1 MASVKFYKNDIAY
14 PKVLADKL
22 NKLAD
27 TPDAMEFKGSLGV
40 GGTITALPVDG
51 SAKKGDTYKV
61 ITDGTYAGQTAKVGD
76 LFICNEKTSSSNTWV
91 LIPSGDEPSGTV
103 TSVKIEANAPISVND
118 STPITSSGT
127 RTISHNTSGVGAGSY
142 GPTADVVGTD
152 NTTIKVPQITV
163 DSYGHITG
171 VAERTYTSKDTDTK
185 VTSAANHYGY
195 ASGSGK
201 ASGLY
206 KVATDDAGHVT
217 ETTAV
222 DKADITALGI
232 PGSDT
237 NTHRPIQVDGTEV
250 LGDNV
255 TPLNLSGGTN
265 ISLSDDGSG
274 KVTIDANIPKTE
286 HELIY
291 FSEDNVGKNE
301 YDGLFT
307 QQLMYDDGIVVDNE
321 TDFNYCKEHYEYSNN
336 KVGMQ
341 AIIGGWTRGYVDN
354 MTSIPKEDWQYKK
367 DTDSIDANKNDNYG
381 NYWADMSNS
390 YYYLKNI
397 ADIGFYSGNI
407 NNDGIGIIFQR
418 QFKIGNDNY
427 VDKIYLDCGNRYKN
441 HAHCTMSLNISRVKR
456 SESTGS
462 GTIGSGTIV
471 KSLSIST
478 APENMTSATT
488 AGGYVSIISG
498 TDIVPI
504 AATSSDKAYLTRVK
518 TTKNNKVIT
527 FHFSNAFDIS
537 TRNTVEH
544 PINYDRYIK
553 IDLQNR
559 KLTIKK
565 QGENA
570 TTYNISTTPRVYD
583 SNGNLTN
590 NYLTA
595 PNTQWVNGV
604 DFTDVLNSLAEEA
617 HFGYWQYSTKTGR
630 VYNNYYVTGQKV
642 TFSNIILRTDNKT
655 VWEKNDDGVWVQIPN
670 IKPID
675 VFTGSRLNYNHITNK
690 LFYSNGGKIY
700 ELKTDT
706 NTHRPIQVDGTEVLG
721 DNATPLNLSG
731 GTNISLSDDGSG
743 KVTIDANIPKA
754 KHELIYFSEDKV
766 GENEYDGLFTQ
777 QLMYDDGIVVD
788 NPTDLSK
795 CKGKNDFAFL
805 EIKDT
810 WGTELISHIKT
821 DVGNTDYLKPGGIV
835 NTSNGFWYYNAST
848 NTLDAK
854 FNDNNYGRYAFLYN
868 PDTSTH
874 VFHDAL
880 YGFYKDDDL
889 NDTIGCGFIGFGT
902 TSETDGSNNT
912 WYPTVVLRFNLDPIQ
927 KPPTFSSD
935 NSIFR
940 ACNMNFTVYKR
951 CQNYTPHTY
960 IADNYL
966 TQTPAYS
973 FGIIGTSSANKVT
986 GSTVENGKCVVLNT
1000 ELIDI
1005 PEKFGKPGKSGGTY
1019 CGPSYVRVITEKDGD
1034 VITWKFSQILSEKI
1048 TNLEAQKPD
1057 IIIGTKVQIDLA
1069 NYKVR
1074 YITSGETSW
1083 NEYDV
1088 GDPYKKY
1095 FDILKNDTH
1104 FGFGQASTPSGRIYN
1119 ITTSEHRL
1127 LLDIDTDNV
1136 WKNVNGTW
1144 SIYQGKTPLELMTG
1158 SRLNYNNITDKLWY
1172 SNGSQIYELKTDYDS
1187 SVTINPSTHTI
1198 TGIDEIKKTNYRIKS
1213 GNANNQFNTYGGMV
1227 LPHQSWNGEVLMLET
1242 KDGNVEGNVA
1252 RESAGII
1259 ISESEGV
1266 QVFAPCNGNSRT
1278 IFSVYDEDDLVTGN
1292 PTPIFSVNDDPGI
1305 RCYGA
1310 LDVTSSV
1317 TLENGLYVTGDT
1329 YCTGAYYSSSD
1340 MRKKDILEEISL
1352 DKAYELVNKCQTI
1365 FYTWKDDET
1374 KKKEIGLI
1382 AQEVQQY
1389 FPELVSEDKDGYLTL
1404 DYSKLTVIL
1413 LVVIHDLTQKVS
1425 KIDTLEEKIK
1435 QLENKIQ

>member
-27 TPDAMEFKGSLGV
+27 MPDAMEFKGSLGV

-61 ITDGTYAGQTAKVGD
+61 ITDGTYAGQTAKIGD

-127 RTISHNTSGVGAGSY
+127 RIISHNTSGVNAGSY

-171 VAERTYTSKDTDTK
+171 VAERTYTSKDT
-185 VTSAANHYGY
+185 
-195 ASGSGK
+195 
-201 ASGLY
+201 
-206 KVATDDAGHVT
+206 
-217 ETTAV
+217 
-222 DKADITALGI
+222 
-232 PGSDT
+232 DT

-291 FSEDNVGKNE
+291 FDPDNISIN
-301 YDGLFT
+301 DGLFT
-307 QQLMYDDGIVVDNE
+307 QQLMYE
-321 TDFNYCKEHYEYSNN
+321 
-336 KVGMQ
+336 
-341 AIIGGWTRGYVDN
+341 
-354 MTSIPKEDWQYKK
+354 
-367 DTDSIDANKNDNYG
+367 
-381 NYWADMSNS
+381 
-390 YYYLKNI
+390 
-397 ADIGFYSGNI
+397 
-407 NNDGIGIIFQR
+407 
-418 QFKIGNDNY
+418 
-427 VDKIYLDCGNRYKN
+427 
-441 HAHCTMSLNISRVKR
+441 
-456 SESTGS
+456 
-462 GTIGSGTIV
+462 
-471 KSLSIST
+471 
-478 APENMTSATT
+478 
-488 AGGYVSIISG
+488 
-498 TDIVPI
+498 
-504 AATSSDKAYLTRVK
+504 
-518 TTKNNKVIT
+518 
-527 FHFSNAFDIS
+527 
-537 TRNTVEH
+537 
-544 PINYDRYIK
+544 
-553 IDLQNR
+553 
-559 KLTIKK
+559 
-565 QGENA
+565 
-570 TTYNISTTPRVYD
+570 
-583 SNGNLTN
+583 
-590 NYLTA
+590 
-595 PNTQWVNGV
+595 
-604 DFTDVLNSLAEEA
+604 
-617 HFGYWQYSTKTGR
+617 
-630 VYNNYYVTGQKV
+630 
-642 TFSNIILRTDNKT
+642 
-655 VWEKNDDGVWVQIPN
+655 
-670 IKPID
+670 
-675 VFTGSRLNYNHITNK
+675 
-690 LFYSNGGKIY
+690 
-700 ELKTDT
+700 
-706 NTHRPIQVDGTEVLG
+706 
-721 DNATPLNLSG
+721 
-731 GTNISLSDDGSG
+731 
-743 KVTIDANIPKA
+743 
-754 KHELIYFSEDKV
+754 
-766 GENEYDGLFTQ
+766 
-777 QLMYDDGIVVD
+777 DGIVVD

-795 CKGKNDFAFL
+795 CKGENDFAFL

-810 WGTELISHIKT
+810 WGIELISDTKT

-835 NTSNGFWYYNAST
+835 NASNGFWYYNAST

-854 FNDNNYGRYAFLYN
+854 FNDGNYSRYAFLYN

-880 YGFYKDDDL
+880 YGFYYSKEHPDWMSA

-902 TSETDGSNNT
+902 TPETDGSNNT
-912 WYPTVVLRFNLDPIQ
+912 WYPTVVLRFNLDPVQ
-927 KPPTFSSD
+927 KPRHTP
-935 NSIFR
+935 IFR
-940 ACNMNFTVYKR
+940 ACNMDFTVYKR
-951 CQNYTPHTY
+951 RQNYTPHTY

-973 FGIIGTSSANKVT
+973 FGIIGTSSSNKVT

-1000 ELIDI
+1000 ELINV
-1005 PEKFGKPGKSGGTY
+1005 PSSWGAPGVSGHTY
-1019 CGPSYVRVITEKDGD
+1019 YGPSYVRVVTEKDGD
-1034 VITWKFSQILSEKI
+1034 VITWKFSQILSEDI
-1048 TNLEAQKPD
+1048 TNLDTQKPD

-1083 NEYDV
+1083 NVYDV
-1088 GDPYKKY
+1088 EAPYKKY

-1104 FGFGQASTPSGRIYN
+1104 FGFGQASTPLGRIYN
-1119 ITTSEHRL
+1119 ITSSEHRL
-1127 LLDIDTDNV
+1127 LLDIDTDKV

-1172 SNGSQIYELKTDYDS
+1172 SNGSQIYELKTDYQVQQSSITTNDEYCLLAKADSGTDNTTVTSTTIYDS

-1198 TGIDEIKKTNYRIKS
+1198 TGIDEIKKTDYRIKS

-1227 LPHQSWNGEVLMLET
+1227 LPHQSWSGEVLMLET
-1242 KDGNVEGNVA
+1242 REGDRGGNSGQ
-1252 RESAGII
+1252 ESAGII

-1266 QVFAPCNGNSRT
+1266 QVFAPCDGNSRT
-1278 IFSVYDEDDLVTGN
+1278 IFSVYDEDDLVPDN

-1305 RCYGA
+1305 ICRGA
-1310 LDVTSSV
+1310 LHVTSSV
-1317 TLENGLYVTGDT
+1317 TLGNGLYVTGDT

-1340 MRKKDILEEISL
+1340 MRKKDVLEEISL
-1352 DKAYELVNKCQTI
+1352 DKAYELVEKCQTI

-1413 LVVIHDLTQKVS
+1413 LAVIRDLTQKVS

>member
-27 TPDAMEFKGSLGV
+27 MPDAMEFKGSLGV

-61 ITDGTYAGQTAKVGD
+61 ITDGTYAGQTAKIGD

-185 VTSAANHYGY
+185 VTSDANHYGY
-195 ASGSGK
+195 TSGSGK

-222 DKADITALGI
+222 AKADITALGI
-232 PGSDT
+232 PDSDT

-265 ISLSDDGSG
+265 ISLSDDGNG
-274 KVTIDANIPKTE
+274 KLTIDANIPKTE

-291 FSEDNVGKNE
+291 FSKDKVGENG

-307 QQLMYDDGIVVDNE
+307 QQLIYDGGIVVDNE
-321 TDFNYCKEHYEYSNN
+321 TDFNYCKEHYEYSDN

-341 AIIGGWTRGYVDN
+341 AIINGWTRGYVDN
-354 MTSIPKEDWQYKK
+354 MQAIDPKDWVYNKN
-367 DTDSIDANKNDNYG
+367 TDSIDAKKNDNYG

-397 ADIGFYSGNI
+397 ADIGFYSGDG

-427 VDKIYLDCGNRYKN
+427 VDKISLDCGNRYKN
-441 HAHCTMSLNISRVKR
+441 GAHRTMILNISRVKR
-456 SESTGS
+456 SESPGS
-462 GTIGSGTIV
+462 STIV

-488 AGGYVSIISG
+488 ASGYTSIISG
-498 TDIVPI
+498 TDIVPT
-504 AATSSDKAYLTRVK
+504 AATASDQTYLTRVE

-537 TRNTVEH
+537 TRNTEEH

-553 IDLQNR
+553 IDLQNHE
-559 KLTIKK
+559 LTIKK

-570 TTYNISTTPRVYD
+570 KTYNISTTPRVY
-583 SNGNLTN
+583 SGGTLIN
-590 NYLTA
+590 NHLTA

-604 DFTDVLNSLAEEA
+604 DFTDVLDSLAEKA

-670 IKPID
+670 IEPID

-700 ELKTDT
+700 ELKTDYQVQQSSITT
-706 NTHRPIQVDGTEVLG
+706 NDEYCLL
-721 DNATPLNLSG
+721 AKA
-731 GTNISLSDDGSG
+731 GSG
-743 KVTIDANIPKA
+743 T
-754 KHELIYFSEDKV
+754 
-766 GENEYDGLFTQ
+766 
-777 QLMYDDGIVVD
+777 D
-788 NPTDLSK
+788 NT
-795 CKGKNDFAFL
+795 
-805 EIKDT
+805 T
-810 WGTELISHIKT
+810 
-821 DVGNTDYLKPGGIV
+821 V
-835 NTSNGFWYYNAST
+835 
-848 NTLDAK
+848 
-854 FNDNNYGRYAFLYN
+854 
-868 PDTSTH
+868 TST
-874 VFHDAL
+874 
-880 YGFYKDDDL
+880 
-889 NDTIGCGFIGFGT
+889 TI
-902 TSETDGSNNT
+902 
-912 WYPTVVLRFNLDPIQ
+912 
-927 KPPTFSSD
+927 
-935 NSIFR
+935 
-940 ACNMNFTVYKR
+940 
-951 CQNYTPHTY
+951 
-960 IADNYL
+960 
-966 TQTPAYS
+966 
-973 FGIIGTSSANKVT
+973 
-986 GSTVENGKCVVLNT
+986 
-1000 ELIDI
+1000 
-1005 PEKFGKPGKSGGTY
+1005 
-1019 CGPSYVRVITEKDGD
+1019 
-1034 VITWKFSQILSEKI
+1034 
-1048 TNLEAQKPD
+1048 
-1057 IIIGTKVQIDLA
+1057 
-1069 NYKVR
+1069 
-1074 YITSGETSW
+1074 
-1083 NEYDV
+1083 
-1088 GDPYKKY
+1088 
-1095 FDILKNDTH
+1095 
-1104 FGFGQASTPSGRIYN
+1104 
-1119 ITTSEHRL
+1119 
-1127 LLDIDTDNV
+1127 
-1136 WKNVNGTW
+1136 
-1144 SIYQGKTPLELMTG
+1144 
-1158 SRLNYNNITDKLWY
+1158 
-1172 SNGSQIYELKTDYDS
+1172 YDS

-1198 TGIDEIKKTNYRIKS
+1198 TGIDEIKKTDYRIKS

-1227 LPHQSWNGEVLMLET
+1227 LPHQSWSGEVLMLET
-1242 KDGNVEGNVA
+1242 REGDRGGNSGQ
-1252 RESAGII
+1252 ESAGII

-1266 QVFAPCNGNSRT
+1266 QVFAPCDGNSRT
-1278 IFSVYDEDDLVTGN
+1278 IFSVYDEDDLVPDN

-1305 RCYGA
+1305 ICRGA

-1317 TLENGLYVTGDT
+1317 TLGNGLYVTGDT

-1340 MRKKDILEEISL
+1340 MRKKDVLEEISL
-1352 DKAYELVNKCQTI
+1352 DKAYELVEKCQTI

-1413 LVVIHDLTQKVS
+1413 LAVIRDLTQKVS

>member
-321 TDFNYCKEHYEYSNN
+321 TDFNYCKEHYEYSDN

-354 MTSIPKEDWQYKK
+354 MTSIPKEDWQYNK
-367 DTDSIDANKNDNYG
+367 DTDSIDANKNDDYG

-397 ADIGFYSGNI
+397 ADIGFYSGNR

-441 HAHCTMSLNISRVKR
+441 QAHHTMSLNISRVKR

-462 GTIGSGTIV
+462 GTIV

-478 APENMTSATT
+478 APEYMTSATT

-504 AATSSDKAYLTRVK
+504 AATPLDETYLTRVE

-700 ELKTDT
+700 ELKT
-706 NTHRPIQVDGTEVLG
+706 N
-721 DNATPLNLSG
+721 
-731 GTNISLSDDGSG
+731 
-743 KVTIDANIPKA
+743 
-754 KHELIYFSEDKV
+754 
-766 GENEYDGLFTQ
+766 
-777 QLMYDDGIVVD
+777 
-788 NPTDLSK
+788 
-795 CKGKNDFAFL
+795 
-805 EIKDT
+805 
-810 WGTELISHIKT
+810 
-821 DVGNTDYLKPGGIV
+821 
-835 NTSNGFWYYNAST
+835 
-848 NTLDAK
+848 
-854 FNDNNYGRYAFLYN
+854 
-868 PDTSTH
+868 
-874 VFHDAL
+874 
-880 YGFYKDDDL
+880 
-889 NDTIGCGFIGFGT
+889 
-902 TSETDGSNNT
+902 
-912 WYPTVVLRFNLDPIQ
+912 
-927 KPPTFSSD
+927 
-935 NSIFR
+935 
-940 ACNMNFTVYKR
+940 
-951 CQNYTPHTY
+951 
-960 IADNYL
+960 
-966 TQTPAYS
+966 
-973 FGIIGTSSANKVT
+973 
-986 GSTVENGKCVVLNT
+986 
-1000 ELIDI
+1000 
-1005 PEKFGKPGKSGGTY
+1005 
-1019 CGPSYVRVITEKDGD
+1019 
-1034 VITWKFSQILSEKI
+1034 
-1048 TNLEAQKPD
+1048 
-1057 IIIGTKVQIDLA
+1057 
-1069 NYKVR
+1069 
-1074 YITSGETSW
+1074 
-1083 NEYDV
+1083 
-1088 GDPYKKY
+1088 
-1095 FDILKNDTH
+1095 
-1104 FGFGQASTPSGRIYN
+1104 
-1119 ITTSEHRL
+1119 
-1127 LLDIDTDNV
+1127 
-1136 WKNVNGTW
+1136 
-1144 SIYQGKTPLELMTG
+1144 
-1158 SRLNYNNITDKLWY
+1158 
-1172 SNGSQIYELKTDYDS
+1172 YDS

-1305 RCYGA
+1305 KCYGA

-1317 TLENGLYVTGDT
+1317 TLGNGLYVTGDT

-1413 LVVIHDLTQKVS
+1413 MTVIKDLTERVS
-1425 KIDTLEEKIK
+1425 KMGALEERLKK
-1435 QLENKIQ
+1435 LEDKLN

>member
-61 ITDGTYAGQTAKVGD
+61 ITDGTYAGQTAKIGD

-127 RTISHNTSGVGAGSY
+127 RTISHNTSGVNAGSY

-185 VTSAANHYGY
+185 VTSADNHYGY

-222 DKADITALGI
+222 SKADITALGI
-232 PGSDT
+232 PGS
-237 NTHRPIQVDGTEV
+237 
-250 LGDNV
+250 
-255 TPLNLSGGTN
+255 
-265 ISLSDDGSG
+265 
-274 KVTIDANIPKTE
+274 
-286 HELIY
+286 
-291 FSEDNVGKNE
+291 
-301 YDGLFT
+301 
-307 QQLMYDDGIVVDNE
+307 
-321 TDFNYCKEHYEYSNN
+321 
-336 KVGMQ
+336 
-341 AIIGGWTRGYVDN
+341 
-354 MTSIPKEDWQYKK
+354 
-367 DTDSIDANKNDNYG
+367 
-381 NYWADMSNS
+381 
-390 YYYLKNI
+390 
-397 ADIGFYSGNI
+397 
-407 NNDGIGIIFQR
+407 
-418 QFKIGNDNY
+418 
-427 VDKIYLDCGNRYKN
+427 
-441 HAHCTMSLNISRVKR
+441 
-456 SESTGS
+456 
-462 GTIGSGTIV
+462 
-471 KSLSIST
+471 
-478 APENMTSATT
+478 
-488 AGGYVSIISG
+488 
-498 TDIVPI
+498 
-504 AATSSDKAYLTRVK
+504 
-518 TTKNNKVIT
+518 
-527 FHFSNAFDIS
+527 
-537 TRNTVEH
+537 
-544 PINYDRYIK
+544 
-553 IDLQNR
+553 
-559 KLTIKK
+559 
-565 QGENA
+565 
-570 TTYNISTTPRVYD
+570 
-583 SNGNLTN
+583 
-590 NYLTA
+590 
-595 PNTQWVNGV
+595 
-604 DFTDVLNSLAEEA
+604 
-617 HFGYWQYSTKTGR
+617 
-630 VYNNYYVTGQKV
+630 
-642 TFSNIILRTDNKT
+642 
-655 VWEKNDDGVWVQIPN
+655 
-670 IKPID
+670 
-675 VFTGSRLNYNHITNK
+675 
-690 LFYSNGGKIY
+690 
-700 ELKTDT
+700 DT

-731 GTNISLSDDGSG
+731 GTNISLSDNGSG
-743 KVTIDANIPKA
+743 KLTIDANIPKTE
-754 KHELIYFSEDKV
+754 HELIYFDPDNISI
-766 GENEYDGLFTQ
+766 NDGLFTQ
-777 QLMYDDGIVVD
+777 QLMYEDGIVVD

-795 CKGKNDFAFL
+795 CKGENDFAFL

-810 WGTELISHIKT
+810 WGTELISDT
-821 DVGNTDYLKPGGIV
+821 TADVDDTDYLKPGGIV
-835 NTSNGFWYYNAST
+835 KASNGFWYYNASA

-854 FNDNNYGRYAFLYN
+854 FNDNKFSRYAFLYN

-880 YGFYKDDDL
+880 YGFYENNYL
-889 NDTIGCGFIGFGT
+889 NDVIGCGFIGFGT
-902 TSETDGSNNT
+902 TPETDG
-912 WYPTVVLRFNLDPIQ
+912 WYPTVVLKFNINPIQ
-927 KPPTFSSD
+927 KEPTSSSH

-940 ACNMNFTVYKR
+940 ACNMDFIVYKR
-951 CQNYTPHTY
+951 RQNYTPHTY
-960 IADNYL
+960 IANNYL

-973 FGIIGTSSANKVT
+973 FGIIGQSSSNKVT

-1000 ELIDI
+1000 ELINV
-1005 PEKFGKPGKSGGTY
+1005 PSSWGAPGEGGGTY
-1019 CGPSYVRVITEKDGD
+1019 YGPSYVRVITEKDGD
-1034 VITWKFSQILSEKI
+1034 VITWKFSQILSGKI
-1048 TNLEAQKPD
+1048 TDLEAQKPD

-1083 NEYDV
+1083 NVYDV
-1088 GDPYKKY
+1088 KDPYKKY
-1095 FDILKNDTH
+1095 FDILKNDAH
-1104 FGFGQASTPSGRIYN
+1104 FGFGQSSTPSGRIYN
-1119 ITTSEHRL
+1119 ITSSEHRL
-1127 LLDIDTDNV
+1127 LLDINTDKV
-1136 WKNVNGTW
+1136 WENINGTW

-1172 SNGSQIYELKTDYDS
+1172 SNGSQIYELKTDSGGGGTGSDTDYQVQQSSITTNDEYCLLAKANSGTDNTTVTSTTIYDS

-1227 LPHQSWNGEVLMLET
+1227 LPYQSWSGEVLMLET
-1242 KDGNVEGNVA
+1242 RGGGNSGQ
-1252 RESAGII
+1252 ESAGII

-1266 QVFAPCNGNSRT
+1266 QVFAPCDGNPRN
-1278 IFSVYDEDDLVTGN
+1278 IFSVYDEDDLVADN
-1292 PTPIFSVNDDPGI
+1292 PTPIFAVTDYPEI
-1305 RCYGA
+1305 ICRGA

-1317 TLENGLYVTGDT
+1317 TLGNGLYVTGDT

-1340 MRKKDILEEISL
+1340 MRKKDVLEEISL
-1352 DKAYELVNKCQTI
+1352 DKAYELVEKCQTI

-1413 LVVIHDLTQKVS
+1413 LVVIRDLTQKVS

>member
-250 LGDNV
+250 LGDN
-255 TPLNLSGGTN
+255 
-265 ISLSDDGSG
+265 
-274 KVTIDANIPKTE
+274 
-286 HELIY
+286 
-291 FSEDNVGKNE
+291 
-301 YDGLFT
+301 
-307 QQLMYDDGIVVDNE
+307 
-321 TDFNYCKEHYEYSNN
+321 
-336 KVGMQ
+336 
-341 AIIGGWTRGYVDN
+341 
-354 MTSIPKEDWQYKK
+354 
-367 DTDSIDANKNDNYG
+367 
-381 NYWADMSNS
+381 
-390 YYYLKNI
+390 
-397 ADIGFYSGNI
+397 
-407 NNDGIGIIFQR
+407 
-418 QFKIGNDNY
+418 
-427 VDKIYLDCGNRYKN
+427 
-441 HAHCTMSLNISRVKR
+441 
-456 SESTGS
+456 
-462 GTIGSGTIV
+462 
-471 KSLSIST
+471 
-478 APENMTSATT
+478 
-488 AGGYVSIISG
+488 
-498 TDIVPI
+498 
-504 AATSSDKAYLTRVK
+504 
-518 TTKNNKVIT
+518 
-527 FHFSNAFDIS
+527 
-537 TRNTVEH
+537 
-544 PINYDRYIK
+544 
-553 IDLQNR
+553 
-559 KLTIKK
+559 
-565 QGENA
+565 
-570 TTYNISTTPRVYD
+570 
-583 SNGNLTN
+583 
-590 NYLTA
+590 
-595 PNTQWVNGV
+595 
-604 DFTDVLNSLAEEA
+604 
-617 HFGYWQYSTKTGR
+617 
-630 VYNNYYVTGQKV
+630 
-642 TFSNIILRTDNKT
+642 
-655 VWEKNDDGVWVQIPN
+655 
-670 IKPID
+670 
-675 VFTGSRLNYNHITNK
+675 
-690 LFYSNGGKIY
+690 
-700 ELKTDT
+700 
-706 NTHRPIQVDGTEVLG
+706 
-721 DNATPLNLSG
+721 ATPLNLSG

-854 FNDNNYGRYAFLYN
+854 FNDNKFGRYAFLYN

>member
-321 TDFNYCKEHYEYSNN
+321 TDFNYCKEHYEYSDN

-367 DTDSIDANKNDNYG
+367 DTDSIDANRNDNYG

-397 ADIGFYSGNI
+397 ADIGFYSGDLH
-407 NNDGIGIIFQR
+407 NDGIGIIFQR

-441 HAHCTMSLNISRVKR
+441 HAHHTMSLNISRVKR
-456 SESTGS
+456 SESTD
-462 GTIGSGTIV
+462 SGTIV

-504 AATSSDKAYLTRVK
+504 AATSSKETYLTRVE

-630 VYNNYYVTGQKV
+630 VYNNYYVTGQKA

-700 ELKTDT
+700 ELKT
-706 NTHRPIQVDGTEVLG
+706 N
-721 DNATPLNLSG
+721 
-731 GTNISLSDDGSG
+731 
-743 KVTIDANIPKA
+743 
-754 KHELIYFSEDKV
+754 
-766 GENEYDGLFTQ
+766 
-777 QLMYDDGIVVD
+777 
-788 NPTDLSK
+788 
-795 CKGKNDFAFL
+795 
-805 EIKDT
+805 
-810 WGTELISHIKT
+810 
-821 DVGNTDYLKPGGIV
+821 
-835 NTSNGFWYYNAST
+835 
-848 NTLDAK
+848 
-854 FNDNNYGRYAFLYN
+854 
-868 PDTSTH
+868 
-874 VFHDAL
+874 
-880 YGFYKDDDL
+880 
-889 NDTIGCGFIGFGT
+889 
-902 TSETDGSNNT
+902 
-912 WYPTVVLRFNLDPIQ
+912 
-927 KPPTFSSD
+927 
-935 NSIFR
+935 
-940 ACNMNFTVYKR
+940 
-951 CQNYTPHTY
+951 
-960 IADNYL
+960 
-966 TQTPAYS
+966 
-973 FGIIGTSSANKVT
+973 
-986 GSTVENGKCVVLNT
+986 
-1000 ELIDI
+1000 
-1005 PEKFGKPGKSGGTY
+1005 
-1019 CGPSYVRVITEKDGD
+1019 
-1034 VITWKFSQILSEKI
+1034 
-1048 TNLEAQKPD
+1048 
-1057 IIIGTKVQIDLA
+1057 
-1069 NYKVR
+1069 
-1074 YITSGETSW
+1074 
-1083 NEYDV
+1083 
-1088 GDPYKKY
+1088 
-1095 FDILKNDTH
+1095 
-1104 FGFGQASTPSGRIYN
+1104 
-1119 ITTSEHRL
+1119 
-1127 LLDIDTDNV
+1127 
-1136 WKNVNGTW
+1136 
-1144 SIYQGKTPLELMTG
+1144 
-1158 SRLNYNNITDKLWY
+1158 
-1172 SNGSQIYELKTDYDS
+1172 YDS